1 MEETLVT
8 FDVPPGYREGE
19 RLDVYLTGFIQ
30 NATRTKV
37 QKGIKDGRVEVN
49 GKVHDKPSYA
59 VQAGDTIA
67 CRIPRPPALEI
78 VPEDLDLDIVFE
90 DADLII
96 VNKPPGMVVHPAYG
110 HRSGTLLHGLLHHLG
125 AGTFRMEGADE
136 DADPDD
142 DADPDLETT
151 PDPQTE
157 SQLSTLNAAPRF
169 EGDVALRPGIVHRLD
184 KDTSG
189 LLVIAKNDVAHA
201 RLAAQFAKH
210 TIQRHY
216 VALVWGIP
224 SEESGT
230 IRSWL
235 GRDRRDRRRVS
246 VTPEGTGKHAVTH
259 WKRLETFEDTS
270 LLEFRLETGRTHQ
283 IRVHSSHMGHAIFG
297 DVTYDGDR
305 IRYGRKD
312 GSRKGFY
319 RNLFKRLPRQA
330 LHAASLGFSH
340 PTTGEEVY
348 FESPLPGDMADVVQ
362 RVRANLT
369 NVFGGNG

>member
-49 GKVHDKPSYA
+49 GKIHDKPSYV
-59 VQAGDTIA
+59 VQAGDRIA
-67 CRIPRPPALEI
+67 CRLPRPPALEI
-78 VPEDLDLDIVFE
+78 VPEDLGLDIVYE
-90 DADLII
+90 DDDLII
-96 VNKPPGMVVHPAYG
+96 VDKPAGMVVHPAYG

-125 AGTFRMEGADE
+125 AGPFRMED
-136 DADPDD
+136 DADADADD
-142 DADPDLETT
+142 DADPET
-151 PDPQTE
+151 DPG
-157 SQLSTLNAAPRF
+157 LSTVNAAPRF

-189 LLVIAKNDVAHA
+189 LLVIAKNDIAHA
-201 RLAAQFAKH
+201 RLAAQFADH
-210 TIQRHY
+210 TINRHY
-216 VALVWGIP
+216 IALVWGIP
-224 SEESGT
+224 AEESGT

-259 WKRLETFEDTS
+259 WKRLESFADTS

-297 DVTYDGDR
+297 DTTYDGDR

-330 LHAASLGFSH
+330 LHAASLGFVH
-340 PTTGEEVY
+340 PTTGREVY
-348 FESPLPGDMADVVQ
+348 FESPLPDDMTDVVQ

-369 NVFGGNG
+369 NVFGGEG